1 MSRDEYYEL
10 LKAAHERTGW
20 TDRDSIH
27 AYASSYAI
35 ERQLHRARCLPSC
48 PAGRGQSEC
57 LHQRA
62 SGGACGRPLHHTRLR
77 HASGPR

>member
-27 AYASSYAI
+27 AYNEYAR
-35 ERQLHRARCLPSC
+35 E
-48 PAGRGQSEC
+48 
-57 LHQRA
+57 
-62 SGGACGRPLHHTRLR
+62 LR
-77 HASGPR
+77 KQMEEDK